1 MHLQFK
7 ISEIDFLTFQL
18 YTLSK
23 SEKVQQRMKR
33 GRIFATIL
41 GVILAFN
48 LFITDAMYAGIVMV
62 VGIVLIYYFYPQYH
76 KWRMKRNFANYIKH
90 NYNERFDK
98 EEELTVH
105 DKGILSK
112 NISGEGEIPKSELTK
127 LIEIQELFLIGMT
140 NGAAIILPKN
150 EVSEASRFKSA
161 LKNIGV
167 GYVAELDWK
176 Y

>member
-1 MHLQFK
+1 
-7 ISEIDFLTFQL
+7 
-18 YTLSK
+18 
-23 SEKVQQRMKR
+23 MK
-33 GRIFATIL
+33 
-41 GVILAFN
+41 
-48 LFITDAMYAGIVMV
+48 
-62 VGIVLIYYFYPQYH
+62 H
-76 KWRMKRNFANYIKH
+76 NFANYIKH

>member
-1 MHLQFK
+1 MTLKFN
-7 ISEIDFLTFQL
+7 ISEKDFLTFQL

-48 LFITDAMYAGIVMV
+48 LFITEAFYAGIIMI
-62 VGIVLIYYFYPQYH
+62 VGIGLIYYFYPQYH
-76 KWRMKRNFANYIKH
+76 KWRMKRNFAKYIKH
-90 NYNERFDK
+90 NYHERFDK
-98 EEELTVH
+98 EEELTIH

-112 NISGEGEIPKSELTK
+112 NMSGEGEIPKEELTK
-127 LIEIQELFLIGMT
+127 LMEIQDLFLIGMK
-140 NGAAIILPKN
+140 NGAAIIIPKKGIG
-150 EVSEASRFKSA
+150 EASRLKSA